1 MTDWC
6 VTLKNILEQSFS
18 MSFDVSLSLKDGE
31 EQYTCFPS
39 NKDDEF
45 FTVKAYIHDQIRLV
59 VEIAPQKNAGA
70 ILNDISMSDTSQR
83 KIFFQ
88 YIEILNAEKAKISF
102 TVNNEHLS
110 NQGNWPK
117 IWRFFKCRID
127 IIPIPELNSE
137 EELLNLLAKWLT
149 HGTALI
155 LSLLTIEED
164 DPCISISPDQEGKV
178 KELKSIRY
186 ERSRVNRDICLA
198 HKGYSCSA
206 CGFNFLERYGQLG
219 KDYIEVH
226 HTTPV
231 SEMGDNYQI
240 DIDRDLVPVCSNCHS
255 MLHRK
260 TPPYTI
266 KELKNIIIK
275 NGGNLEAFTEKV
287 KIIKVYPECQTNY
300 IPLYSIR
307 AACGYFEGGEL
318 PEETGW
324 IDASGY
330 GFKPDPKRHFVVYA
344 KGDSMLPKIK
354 DGDLCVFEW
363 YRAGSRNG
371 EIVLTESCELDSGYG
386 GMYTIKKYYSEKINT
401 EDCWQHTKVE
411 LRPLNPE
418 FHPINLDED
427 GDYRTIGI
435 FKCTL

>member
-31 EQYTCFPS
+31 EQYTCFPA

-45 FTVKAYIHDQIRLV
+45 FTVKACIHDQIRLV

-102 TVNNEHLS
+102 TVNNEHLT

-155 LSLLTIEED
+155 FSLLTIEED

-178 KELKSIRY
+178 KELKSRRY

-206 CGFNFLERYGQLG
+206 CGFNFLER
-219 KDYIEVH
+219 
-226 HTTPV
+226 
-231 SEMGDNYQI
+231 
-240 DIDRDLVPVCSNCHS
+240 
-255 MLHRK
+255 
-260 TPPYTI
+260 
-266 KELKNIIIK
+266 
-275 NGGNLEAFTEKV
+275 
-287 KIIKVYPECQTNY
+287 
-300 IPLYSIR
+300 
-307 AACGYFEGGEL
+307 
-318 PEETGW
+318 
-324 IDASGY
+324 
-330 GFKPDPKRHFVVYA
+330 
-344 KGDSMLPKIK
+344 
-354 DGDLCVFEW
+354 
-363 YRAGSRNG
+363 
-371 EIVLTESCELDSGYG
+371 
-386 GMYTIKKYYSEKINT
+386 
-401 EDCWQHTKVE
+401 
-411 LRPLNPE
+411 
-418 FHPINLDED
+418 
-427 GDYRTIGI
+427 
-435 FKCTL
+435 